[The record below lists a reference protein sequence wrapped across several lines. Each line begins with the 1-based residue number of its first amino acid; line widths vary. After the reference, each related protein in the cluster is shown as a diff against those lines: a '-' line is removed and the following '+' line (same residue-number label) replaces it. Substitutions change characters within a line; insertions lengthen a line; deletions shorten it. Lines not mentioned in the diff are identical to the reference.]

1 MTVSLYRH
9 CLQVSGASPA
19 SSKKKKKRL
28 QKSEETEQVCPA
40 SSKKKTPQKS
50 EETEQVSGPASNK
63 KKKKRQKS
71 EETETG
77 PASFA
82 VAADRAGGGHHAS
95 SIDDSQVF
103 YARGDAL
110 VKDVEKESGPLHT
123 EILKAVITGDIVQRT
138 LRKNIRENCDD
149 DNADGDKEE
158 DSKKPRAKS
167 KAKAKAKAATKSK
180 AKAKSKPQ
188 PKIERSH
195 EDVMS
200 DAAELEKEEELELSK
215 VQEEEDADGASK
227 VKKAKGKSKKSK
239 ANKATMDAE
248 DKPGKPVKRKLDF
261 DEEVQEPEWAE
272 DEAEEGAKLWD
283 HMDIGES
290 MPEEKAAPEAKGKGK
305 KKKKMA
311 TPEKEQPATK
321 EQVLKDLRQLRLL
334 DTSMQIPLDWA
345 ERSSFTLA
353 ADPKVFENDD
363 GMGISTIGVLFNG
376 AFYVSPVTEQRLEF
390 VNEHARLERK
400 LEANLKHGVHI
411 SWEKGNLGDVQEK

>member
-1 MTVSLYRH
+1 MPNIPWPILGT
-9 CLQVSGASPA
+9 AP
-19 SSKKKKKRL
+19 
-28 QKSEETEQVCPA
+28 
-40 SSKKKTPQKS
+40 
-50 EETEQVSGPASNK
+50 
-63 KKKKRQKS
+63 
-71 EETETG
+71 
-77 PASFA
+77 
-82 VAADRAGGGHHAS
+82 
-95 SIDDSQVF
+95 DS
-103 YARGDAL
+103 GDAL

-123 EILKAVITGDIVQRT
+123 EILKAVITGDIVAAMKLGCYHGYLRCCTVLHLIQVQRT

-272 DEAEEGAKLWD
+272 DEAEVHEVCLDVDISSVAK
-283 HMDIGES
+283 
-290 MPEEKAAPEAKGKGK
+290 
-305 KKKKMA
+305 
-311 TPEKEQPATK
+311 
-321 EQVLKDLRQLRLL
+321 
-334 DTSMQIPLDWA
+334 
-345 ERSSFTLA
+345 F
-353 ADPKVFENDD
+353 
-363 GMGISTIGVLFNG
+363 
-376 AFYVSPVTEQRLEF
+376 
-390 VNEHARLERK
+390 
-400 LEANLKHGVHI
+400 
-411 SWEKGNLGDVQEK
+411 